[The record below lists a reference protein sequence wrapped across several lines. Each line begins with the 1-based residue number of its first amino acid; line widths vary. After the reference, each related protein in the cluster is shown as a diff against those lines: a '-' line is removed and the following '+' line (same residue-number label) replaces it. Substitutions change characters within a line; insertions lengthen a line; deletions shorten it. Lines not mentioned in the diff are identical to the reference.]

1 MIDEIS
7 PTVKIARVGHKSGKQ
22 NGVERSK
29 HRAESEKNMAASA
42 SVRARATTTITA
54 EKISENAGCSE
65 SVEEDR
71 KITCVTRCNKS
82 SNATRKMGIVESLNR
97 REPRT
102 NAKN

>member
-65 SVEEDR
+65 SVEDDR
-71 KITCVTRCNKS
+71 IIAHDVIVTRCNKLS
-82 SNATRKMGIVESLNR
+82 DAPRNIGNSGI
-97 REPRT
+97 PQ
-102 NAKN
+102 